1 MANTWITDMTH
12 FLDAEGRIA
21 AQLLSRRL
29 IHHLGSI
36 VAAVTSESAE
46 TSRELEIKCRRKPGR
61 KPCPGTIHAGFDL
74 GSSNIAWHCP
84 ICEDRGVIHH
94 WQGTLWDKGGRPELP
109 NIHRVTYRRGL
120 LTDPEDLSGLES
132 TVLEGPG
139 LSREI
144 VVAIHDNEL
153 LGAAGTYGDP
163 LVGDPLQY
171 DELVIEHAGGTTKIT
186 LYNRAIML
194 FSTDEEFYKQVHRVC
209 CAIDKVVDATQ
220 NL

>member
-1 MANTWITDMTH
+1 MANTWVTDMTH
-12 FLDAEGRIA
+12 FLDAEGNVPD
-21 AQLLSRRL
+21 QLLSRRL

-46 TSRELEIKCRRKPGR
+46 TSRELEIKCRRKSDR
-61 KPCPGTIHAGFDL
+61 KPCPGTIHVGFEP
-74 GSSNIAWHCP
+74 GTSNIIWHCP

-94 WQGTLWDKGGRPELP
+94 WQGAPWDKGGRPELP
-109 NIHRVTYRRGL
+109 KIHRVTYRRGML
-120 LTDPEDLSGLES
+120 SDPENLSGLKS
-132 TVLEGPG
+132 TVLEGPA

-144 VVAIHDNEL
+144 IVSIYDNEL
-153 LGAAGTYGDP
+153 LWASDNYGDP

-171 DELVIEHAGGTTKIT
+171 DELIIEHAGGTTKID

-194 FSTDEEFYKQVHRVC
+194 FTTEEELYKQVHCVC
-209 CAIDKVVDATQ
+209 CAIDKVVDAAQ

>member
-1 MANTWITDMTH
+1 MANTWVTDMTH
-12 FLDAEGRIA
+12 FLDAEGNVPD
-21 AQLLSRRL
+21 QLRSRRL

-46 TSRELEIKCRRKPGR
+46 TSRELEIKCRRKPDR
-61 KPCPGTIHAGFDL
+61 KPCPGTIQTGFEP
-74 GSSNIAWHCP
+74 GTSNIIWHCP
-84 ICEDRGVIHH
+84 VCGDRGLIQR
-94 WQGTLWDKGGRPELP
+94 WQRTPWDKGASPELP
-109 NIHRVTYRRGL
+109 KIHKVTYRRGML
-120 LTDPEDLSGLES
+120 SDPENLSGLKS
-132 TVLEGPG
+132 TVLEGPA

-144 VVAIHDNEL
+144 IVAIHDNEL

-171 DELVIEHAGGTTKIT
+171 DELIIEHAGGTTRIA

-194 FSTDEEFYKQVHRVC
+194 FTTDEEFYKQVHRVC

>member
-46 TSRELEIKCRRKPGR
+46 TSRELKIKCRRKPDR
-61 KPCPGTIHAGFDL
+61 KPCPGTIHAGFEP
-74 GSSNIAWHCP
+74 GTSNIIWHCP
-84 ICEDRGVIHH
+84 SCEDRGVIHH
-94 WQGTLWDKGGRPELP
+94 WQGAPWDKGGRPELP
-109 NIHRVTYRRGL
+109 KIHRVTYRRGML
-120 LTDPEDLSGLES
+120 SDPENLSGLKS
-132 TVLEGPG
+132 TVLEEPA

-144 VVAIHDNEL
+144 VVEIHDNEL
-153 LGAAGTYGDP
+153 LGASGNYGDP

-171 DELVIEHAGGTTKIT
+171 DELVIEHAGGRTRIA

-194 FSTDEEFYKQVHRVC
+194 FTTDEEFYKQVHRVC